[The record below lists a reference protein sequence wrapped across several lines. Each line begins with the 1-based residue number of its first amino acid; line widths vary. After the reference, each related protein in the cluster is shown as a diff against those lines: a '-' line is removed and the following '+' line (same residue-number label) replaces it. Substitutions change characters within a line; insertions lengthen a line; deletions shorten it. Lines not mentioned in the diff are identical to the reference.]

1 MGGIARRVRIGDQQD
16 VDLYEAQAR
25 GEGIDS
31 EIWRTRVR
39 SGEALG
45 VVVGGEREDQI
56 AGPQPP
62 DGEQGGE
69 DGRVK
74 SQGLS
79 RQMAKGGRLR
89 TGKSNGGRQ
98 VRRRLR
104 EEAAAAAARR
114 QAETA
119 QRGGTR
125 DFLGYGDERGIREGE
140 GTGAAGAPA
149 AEDDGEGQVPSQ
161 PSPCHVFGRMYF
173 SKRGDSETPSPE
185 SGDDETRNATMA

>member
-1 MGGIARRVRIGDQQD
+1 M
-16 VDLYEAQAR
+16 
-25 GEGIDS
+25 
-31 EIWRTRVR
+31 RVR

-45 VVVGGEREDQI
+45 VVVVVEREDQI
-56 AGPQPP
+56 AGPQAP

-104 EEAAAAAARR
+104 EEAAATAWR

-119 QRGGTR
+119 HRGGTR
-125 DFLGYGDERGIREGE
+125 DFLGFGDERGVREGV

-149 AEDDGEGQVPSQ
+149 AVDDGEGQVPSQ
-161 PSPCHVFGRMYF
+161 PSPCRVVGRMYF
-173 SKRGDSETPSPE
+173 SKRGESETPSPE
-185 SGDDETRNATMA
+185 PGDDETRNATMAYAVPIRHYDYNDPAVGIVLLCMGTATGNWHIMPLK